1 MPTQTQAQTH
11 TSNTLDVEV
20 MIQSDSTVATS
31 PASEEYVPASQRAQS
46 ALHLDQISDFLQ
58 LDQLARACVNFR

>member
-31 PASEEYVPASQRAQS
+31 PAPVEYVPASQRAQS

-58 LDQLARACVNFR
+58 LDKLARVCVDFR